1 MRIGAVAAAAGV
13 KVDTIRF
20 YERQRVLPAA
30 PRASNGYRA
39 YSAATIERLRMIRKL
54 QAMGLALAQIR
65 ELLVSG
71 GDVPAC
77 LAVQGRLVA
86 QRQKLRHQMDELASL
101 DRALARM
108 LADCK
113 RSGRAVGSCPA
124 LRRSKM
130 QA

>member
-1 MRIGAVAAAAGV
+1 
-13 KVDTIRF
+13 
-20 YERQRVLPAA
+20 
-30 PRASNGYRA
+30 
-39 YSAATIERLRMIRKL
+39 MIRQL
-54 QAMGLALAQIR
+54 QAVGLTLAQIR

-71 GDVPAC
+71 GDEPAC
-77 LAVQGRLVA
+77 LAIQERLVA
-86 QRQKLRHQMDELASL
+86 QRQRVRQQMDELASL

-113 RSGRAVGSCPA
+113 RSGRAGGSCPA